1 MPSVLGKRTRST
13 GTIADFKVPSTRA
26 RFQARAEIY
35 NDENE
40 NPFLTRRRRHVVDD
54 SDADSMEIDEL
65 SEPVPIKSP
74 PSKHG
79 LAGRKIALPRPSTDE
94 SSKTVQIRT
103 PQTPRHRDALSKK
116 VQITPRHR
124 VTITGKPVT
133 PRTPRTPGGSI
144 ATVYS
149 QARQIFTRSSEP
161 GRLIGREAEKDELK
175 TFVQNC
181 VDKTIGGCIYVSGP
195 PGTGKSA
202 MINEVTTEY
211 EESPTLHKMYVNCMS
226 MKTSKDLYGTLLESY
241 CGEEEVLEGDEEKI
255 LHNMF
260 VSRKKTKNVY
270 LVTLD
275 EIDHILTLDLEILYK
290 LFEWSLQK
298 SSRLILIGI
307 ANALDLTDR
316 FLPRLK
322 ARNLQPQLLPFLPYT
337 ASQIKNVIMTRLK
350 SLVPANSAT
359 PNYVP
364 FLHPA
369 AIELCSRKVASQ
381 TGDLRKAFDICRR
394 AIDLIETETKQKHE
408 QELKDQVL
416 LESPSKR
423 ILEDNINLS
432 SIPNTPSTPSKNGFR
447 PRTLAQSLATLT
459 VENAPRASISH
470 VNKITAS
477 TFGNGSTQRLK
488 ALNLQQKAALC
499 ALLARE
505 SRNRAQSSNLLATP
519 SKSHNLAPTI
529 KQLYNT
535 YSMLCTRDAILH
547 PLTSTEFRDV
557 VGSLETLSLVAAV
570 DGKNGS
576 FVLNGVGARGR
587 GRPSKKFFGTGGGVG
602 DEKRVASCVGEKEVA
617 AAVEGLGAGILKS
630 ILSGEGLD

>member
-13 GTIADFKVPSTRA
+13 RAIAEFKVPSTRA
-26 RFQARAEIY
+26 KRQAKTEIY

-40 NPFLTRRRRHVVDD
+40 NPFITRKRRDEVDD
-54 SDADSMEIDEL
+54 SDDDCMDIDEL
-65 SEPVPIKSP
+65 SESIPVKSS

-79 LAGRKIALPRPSTDE
+79 LASRKIALPKKTLIE
-94 SSKTVQIRT
+94 EASKIVQVPT

-124 VTITGKPVT
+124 VTVTGKPMT
-133 PRTPRTPGGSI
+133 PRTPRTPVTPGGSI
-144 ATVYS
+144 ATVYT

-161 GRLIGREAEKDELK
+161 GRLVGRETEKGELK

-181 VDKTIGGCIYVSGP
+181 VDKTSGGCIYVSGP

-211 EESPTLHKMYVNCMS
+211 EESTTLHKTYVNCMS
-226 MKTSKDLYGTLLESY
+226 MKTSKDLYGILLESY
-241 CGEEEVLEGDEEKI
+241 CGEEVVLDGDEEKT
-255 LHNMF
+255 LQDMF
-260 VSRKKTKNVY
+260 VLRKKTKDVY
-270 LVTLD
+270 LITLD

-337 ASQIKNVIMTRLK
+337 ALQIKTVIMTRLK
-350 SLVPANSAT
+350 SLVPTDSAT
-359 PNYVP
+359 PNFVP

-408 QELKDQVL
+408 QELKDKIL
-416 LESPSKR
+416 LDSPSKR

-432 SIPNTPSTPSKNGFR
+432 SITNTPSKNLFR

-459 VENAPRASISH
+459 VETAPRASIQH

-488 ALNLQQKAALC
+488 TLNLQQKAALC
-499 ALLARE
+499 ALLALE
-505 SRNRAQSSNLLATP
+505 SRNRSQSSNLLATP

-535 YSMLCTRDAILH
+535 YNMLCTRDAILH

-576 FVLNGVGARGR
+576 FVLNGGVRARGR
-587 GRPSKKFFGTGGGVG
+587 PGRFGSGVGVG

-630 ILSGEGLD
+630 ILNGEGLD

>member
-13 GTIADFKVPSTRA
+13 RAIAEFKVPSTRA
-26 RFQARAEIY
+26 KRQAKTEIY

-40 NPFLTRRRRHVVDD
+40 NPFITRKRRDEVDD
-54 SDADSMEIDEL
+54 FDDDCMEIDEL
-65 SEPVPIKSP
+65 SESMPVKSS

-79 LAGRKIALPRPSTDE
+79 LASRKIALPKKPLIEDA
-94 SSKTVQIRT
+94 SKTVQVPT

-124 VTITGKPVT
+124 VTVTGKPMT
-133 PRTPRTPGGSI
+133 PRTPRTPVTPGGSI
-144 ATVYS
+144 ATVYT

-161 GRLIGREAEKDELK
+161 GRLVGRETEKGELK

-181 VDKTIGGCIYVSGP
+181 VDKTSGGCIYVSGP

-211 EESPTLHKMYVNCMS
+211 EESTTLRKTYVNCMS
-226 MKTSKDLYGTLLESY
+226 MKTSKDLYGILLESY
-241 CGEEEVLEGDEEKI
+241 CGEEVVLDGDEEKT
-255 LHNMF
+255 LQDMF
-260 VSRKKTKNVY
+260 VSRKKTKDVY
-270 LVTLD
+270 LITLD

-337 ASQIKNVIMTRLK
+337 ALQIKTVIMTRLK
-350 SLVPANSAT
+350 SLVPADSAT
-359 PNYVP
+359 PNFVP

-408 QELKDQVL
+408 QELKDKVL
-416 LESPSKR
+416 LDSPSKR

-432 SIPNTPSTPSKNGFR
+432 SITNNPSKNLFR

-459 VENAPRASISH
+459 VETAPRASIQH

-488 ALNLQQKAALC
+488 TLNLQQKAALC
-499 ALLARE
+499 ALLALE
-505 SRNRAQSSNLLATP
+505 SRKRSQSSNLLATP

-535 YSMLCTRDAILH
+535 YNMLCTRDAILH

-576 FVLNGVGARGR
+576 FVLNGGVRARGR
-587 GRPSKKFFGTGGGVG
+587 PGRFGSGVGVG

-630 ILSGEGLD
+630 ILNGEGLD